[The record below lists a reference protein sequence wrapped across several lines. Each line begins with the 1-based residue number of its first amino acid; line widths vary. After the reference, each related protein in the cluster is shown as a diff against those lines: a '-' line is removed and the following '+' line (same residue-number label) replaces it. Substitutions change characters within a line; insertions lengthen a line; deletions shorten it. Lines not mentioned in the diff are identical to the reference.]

1 MSESCIK
8 VHTYSSEIH
17 KTKMKEDPEYRAY
30 VNNLARLATVKRY
43 QTDEAYRERR
53 QAYTRNRYQNDP
65 EFREKRN
72 ERARLYHAK
81 KREEKKA
88 LLLAE
93 TVAV

>member
-17 KTKMKEDPEYRAY
+17 KTKMKEDPVYRSH

-43 QTDEAYRERR
+43 QTDETYRERR
-53 QAYTRNRYQNDP
+53 QAYTRNRYQHDP

-72 ERARLYHAK
+72 ERARLYYAK

-88 LLLAE
+88 LLLTE